1 MYNGADAMSMLKLD
15 DISLSFGGV
24 NALSNVTLE
33 IEKGTIHSLIGPNG
47 AGKTS
52 LLNCINK
59 FYKPQKGR
67 ILFQEEDITRLKP
80 HQIATRGIART
91 FQNIEL
97 FKGMTVLDNI
107 KLGRHIYMK
116 SGMFS
121 ASIYFGQARR
131 EEIRHRYFIEEKIIE
146 LLELEDIRKE
156 IVGTLP
162 YGFQKRI
169 ELARAL
175 AMEPQLLLLDEPT
188 AGMNVEETQYLVRYI
203 LDIKDVW
210 NVTMLLVE
218 HDMRVVMGISD
229 MISVLNFGQMIA
241 QGVVKDIQK
250 DPLVMEAYL
259 GEEKGA
265 DFVLD

>member
-1 MYNGADAMSMLKLD
+1 MSMLKLEN
-15 DISLSFGGV
+15 ISLSFGGV
-24 NALSNVTLE
+24 NAVSNVTME
-33 IEKGTIHSLIGPNG
+33 IEKGTIHALIGPNG

-52 LLNCINK
+52 ILNCINK
-59 FYKPQKGR
+59 FYKPQQGR
-67 ILFQEEDITRLKP
+67 IHFLGEDITRLKP
-80 HQIATRGIART
+80 HQVATKGIART

-107 KLGRHIYMK
+107 KLGRHIFMK

-121 ASIYFGQARR
+121 ASIYFGLAKR
-131 EEIRHRYFIEEKIIE
+131 EEIRHRRFIEEKIIE
-146 LLELEDIRKE
+146 LLQLEDIRKE

-175 AMEPQLLLLDEPT
+175 ALEPQLLLLDEPT

-229 MISVLNFGQMIA
+229 KISVLNFGQMIA
-241 QGVVKDIQK
+241 QGVVQDIQK
-250 DPLVMEAYL
+250 DPLVVQAYL

>member
-1 MYNGADAMSMLKLD
+1 MSMLKLEN
-15 DISLSFGGV
+15 ISLRFGGV
-24 NALSNVTLE
+24 NAVSNVTLE
-33 IEKGTIHSLIGPNG
+33 IEKGTIHALIGPNG

-52 LLNCINK
+52 ILNCINK
-59 FYKPQKGR
+59 FYKPQQGR
-67 ILFQEEDITRLKP
+67 IHFLGEDITRLKP
-80 HQIATRGIART
+80 HQVATKGIART

-107 KLGRHIYMK
+107 KLGRHIFMK

-121 ASIYFGQARR
+121 ASIYFGLAKR
-131 EEIRHRYFIEEKIIE
+131 EEIRHRRFIEEKIIE
-146 LLELEDIRKE
+146 LLQMEDIRKE

-175 AMEPQLLLLDEPT
+175 ALEPKLLLLDEPT

-229 MISVLNFGQMIA
+229 KISVLNFGQMIA
-241 QGVVKDIQK
+241 QGVVQDIQK
-250 DPLVMEAYL
+250 DPLVVQAYL

>member
-1 MYNGADAMSMLKLD
+1 MLKLEN
-15 DISLSFGGV
+15 ISLSFGGV
-24 NALSNVTLE
+24 NALSGVSME
-33 IEKGTIHSLIGPNG
+33 VEKGTIHALIGPNG

-52 LLNCINK
+52 ILNCINK
-59 FYKPQKGR
+59 FYKPQKGH
-67 ILFQEEDITRLKP
+67 IYFQGEDITRLKP
-80 HQIATRGIART
+80 HQIAQKGIART
-91 FQNIEL
+91 CQNIEL
-97 FKGMTVLDNI
+97 FKGMSVLDNI

-121 ASIYFGQARR
+121 ASFYFGLAKKEEMRNRR
-131 EEIRHRYFIEEKIIE
+131 FIEEEIIE

-175 AMEPQLLLLDEPT
+175 ALEPKLLLLDEPT

-210 NVTMLLVE
+210 DVTMLLIE
-218 HDMRVVMGISD
+218 HDMRVVMSISD
-229 MISVLNFGQMIA
+229 RISVLNF
-241 QGVVKDIQK
+241 
-250 DPLVMEAYL
+250 
-259 GEEKGA
+259 
-265 DFVLD
+265 

>member
-1 MYNGADAMSMLKLD
+1 MLKLEN
-15 DISLSFGGV
+15 ISLSFGGV
-24 NALSNVTLE
+24 NALSDVSME
-33 IEKGTIHSLIGPNG
+33 VEKGTIHALIGPNG

-52 LLNCINK
+52 ILNCINK
-59 FYKPQKGR
+59 FYKPQNGR
-67 ILFQEEDITRLKP
+67 IYFLGEDITRLKP
-80 HQIATRGIART
+80 HQIAMKGIART

-121 ASIYFGQARR
+121 ASLYFGLARN
-131 EEIRHRYFIEEKIIE
+131 EEVKHRRFIEEEIIE
-146 LLELEDIRKE
+146 LLALEDIRKE

-175 AMEPQLLLLDEPT
+175 ALEPKLLLLDEPT
-188 AGMNVEETQYLVRYI
+188 AGMNVEETQYLVRYV

-210 NVTMLLVE
+210 DVTMLLIE
-218 HDMRVVMGISD
+218 HDMRVVMSISD
-229 MISVLNFGQMIA
+229 KISVLNFGQMIA
-241 QGVVKDIQK
+241 QGLVQDVQKNPSVIQ
-250 DPLVMEAYL
+250 AYL

-265 DFVLD
+265 DFFLE